1 MIIDEIKDFKNFGK
15 VISYLSQ
22 IAPFLCMINMMPAN
36 INEIEKMGCQEYSL
50 KTRKIMPKKLYKYFP
65 NTVETKT
72 GANYSIQALRDNTVY
87 MQTPNN
93 FDDVYDSDINIDFEK
108 YQKLRLIEY
117 CSRCGIEVDKTLS
130 MQEIG
135 NIFLNV
141 IYTSFKNFNDS
152 RNVFIQKP
160 DSEIKQLSNELFCTR
175 LEINLRKNNND
186 LGIAIGKT
194 IFDEF
199 K

>member
-1 MIIDEIKDFKNFGK
+1 MIIDEIKDFKDFGK

-50 KTRKIMPKKLYKYFP
+50 QTRKIMPKKLYKYFH
-65 NTVETKT
+65 NTIEEKTK
-72 GANYSIQALRDNTVY
+72 ANYSIQALRDNTVY

-152 RNVFIQKP
+152 RNAFIQKP
-160 DSEIKQLSNELFCTR
+160 DSEIKQLSNVLFIR
-175 LEINLRKNNND
+175 P
-186 LGIAIGKT
+186 G
-194 IFDEF
+194 
-199 K
+199 